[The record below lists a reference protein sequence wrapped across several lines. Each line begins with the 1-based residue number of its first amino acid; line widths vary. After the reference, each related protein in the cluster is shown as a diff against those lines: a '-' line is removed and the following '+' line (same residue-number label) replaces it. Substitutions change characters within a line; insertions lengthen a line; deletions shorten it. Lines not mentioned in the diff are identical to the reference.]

1 MKNMYDIRMLC
12 KVVNLHHSVYYYHK
26 QNRKNSYKTANIELD
41 KKIKEEFEKSK
52 KRYGSPKITKVLNSQ
67 GIKVSQKRVA
77 RRMKE
82 LGLRSIIVKKFNH
95 SGSKKVD
102 DKNKENLLEQDF
114 KATKPSEKW
123 VGDITYIYTKET
135 GWTYL
140 AIVMDLFDLKIIGW
154 SYGINMTA
162 QLVIDAFEK
171 AQEERKVENGM
182 IFHSDL
188 GSQYTSNE
196 YENLLLNKNVK
207 HSYSQKGYPYD
218 NASMESFNAILK
230 KEEVNV
236 NTYET
241 FNEAR
246 LEYNNNQ
253 TREDRKI
260 EDYFK
265 KVCNSQNDIACVIII
280 ELGDMDFWNDKN
292 EEYRLKMIDVY
303 NEQVKD
309 LIKIVPT
316 FKIANATIHFDE
328 TSPHMH
334 IVGVP
339 VVENCTRGMKKQVGK
354 SKIFTKTILT
364 EIQDKMRNTCIK
376 SYNKFYDVDSKLK
389 TKR

>member
-1 MKNMYDIRMLC
+1 MVRP
-12 KVVNLHHSVYYYHK
+12 
-26 QNRKNSYKTANIELD
+26 
-41 KKIKEEFEKSK
+41 KSQ
-52 KRYGSPKITKVLNSQ
+52 KVLNSQ
-67 GIKVSQKRVA
+67 DIKVSQKRVA

-102 DKNKENLLEQDF
+102 DKNKENLLAQDF

-162 QLVIDAFEK
+162 QLVIDAFKK
-171 AQEERKVENGM
+171 AQKERKIENGM

-196 YENLLLNKNVK
+196 YENLLLEKNVK
-207 HSYSQKGYPYD
+207 HSYSKKGYPYD

-246 LEYNNNQ
+246 LAIFEFIEGWYNNTRIHSSLDYKTPNQ
-253 TREDRKI
+253 K
-260 EDYFK
+260 
-265 KVCNSQNDIACVIII
+265 
-280 ELGDMDFWNDKN
+280 
-292 EEYRLKMIDVY
+292 Y
-303 NEQVKD
+303 NEY
-309 LIKIVPT
+309 IK
-316 FKIANATIHFDE
+316 
-328 TSPHMH
+328 
-334 IVGVP
+334 GVA
-339 VVENCTRGMKKQVGK
+339 
-354 SKIFTKTILT
+354 
-364 EIQDKMRNTCIK
+364 
-376 SYNKFYDVDSKLK
+376 
-389 TKR
+389 